1 LKISIKNVTIMAV
14 PYVVI
19 PRNNPGKPDAPKKFY
34 AKAKSA
40 LKRLSK
46 EICEGNS
53 TVSDTDTLA
62 VLNELTKVLRRNL
75 SQGKIVRL
83 GDFGCLQVAVSSD
96 GAETEERFNQS
107 LIRRAKVNFRPGA
120 ELRNMLAT
128 LKYTKTK

>member
-1 LKISIKNVTIMAV
+1 MAV
-14 PYVVI
+14 PYVIV
-19 PRNNPGKPDAPKKFY
+19 PKGNPGNPDAPKKFY
-34 AKAKSA
+34 AQAKSA
-40 LKRLSK
+40 GEVSLKKLSK

-53 TVSDTDTLA
+53 TVSDTDTMA

-75 SQGKIVRL
+75 SQGRIVRL
-83 GDFGCLQVAVSSD
+83 GDFGCLQIAVSSG

-107 LIRRAKVNFRPGA
+107 LIRRAKVNFRPGV